1 MSLLASCPIFPIT
14 SSPIVP
20 RSHSDS
26 ESEYSASN
34 SEDDEGVAQEYEED
48 TNEDILSQKI
58 QAQNREVSTP
68 VFRET
73 PSKKMKRE
81 KTVSEE
87 RTLTWEKN

>member
-1 MSLLASCPIFPIT
+1 MSLLSSCPVFPIT
-14 SSPIVP
+14 SSPTVP
-20 RSHSDS
+20 RFHSDS

-58 QAQNREVSTP
+58 QAQNRVVSAP
-68 VFRET
+68 VCKGT
-73 PSKKMKRE
+73 PSKKMKRK

-87 RTLTWEKN
+87 RTLT